1 MGVHMVESTVV
12 IIMVFGVFALWLV
25 RAAIHDAG
33 QKIADEIEALREA
46 IEQRD
51 YDPPAM

>member
-1 MGVHMVESTVV
+1 MIESTAA
-12 IIMVFGVFALWLV
+12 IIMVFGFFALLSV
-25 RAAIHDAG
+25 RAAIHEAG

-51 YDPPAM
+51 YDPPVM